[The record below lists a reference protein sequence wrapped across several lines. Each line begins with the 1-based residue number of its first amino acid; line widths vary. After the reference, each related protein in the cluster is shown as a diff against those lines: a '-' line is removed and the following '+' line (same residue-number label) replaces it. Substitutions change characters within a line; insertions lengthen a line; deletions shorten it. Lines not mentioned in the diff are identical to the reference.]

1 MSEQLDRIEKKVD
14 QITMVLG
21 GNEEL
26 GQKGLLEDYREIKT
40 MAYKTKSDV
49 SKLKW
54 TASGIATVIGGIW
67 AAFVTWWNS

>member
-26 GQKGLLEDYREIKT
+26 KQKGLMEDYRETKT
-40 MAYKTKSDV
+40 MAYKTKADV

-54 TASGIATVIGGIW
+54 IASGIASVISAVW
-67 AAFVTWWNS
+67 AAIVTWYNS

>member
-21 GNEEL
+21 GNDEL
-26 GQKGLLEDYREIKT
+26 DQKGLLSDHREVKRIAYENKEAVSRIK
-40 MAYKTKSDV
+40 
-49 SKLKW
+49 W
-54 TASGIATVIGGIW
+54 IASGIATVIGGIW

>member
-26 GQKGLLEDYREIKT
+26 GQKGLLEDYREIKGHVFQ
-40 MAYKTKSDV
+40 TKADV

-54 TASGIATVIGGIW
+54 LVSGISTLIGGAW
-67 AAFVTWWNS
+67 AALVTWYNS